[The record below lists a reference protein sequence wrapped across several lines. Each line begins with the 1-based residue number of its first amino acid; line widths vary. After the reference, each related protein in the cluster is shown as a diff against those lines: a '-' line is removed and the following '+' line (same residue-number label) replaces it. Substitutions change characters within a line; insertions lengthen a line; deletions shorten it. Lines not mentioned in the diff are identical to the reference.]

1 MKKYLERIRFNN
13 KGKYAIKIQKV
24 FRGYRL
30 RKKKREAFK
39 KVKYDID
46 DLEGFDDFDDE
57 WLKNEP
63 HYETGL

>member
-1 MKKYLERIRFNN
+1 M
-13 KGKYAIKIQKV
+13 

-30 RKKKREAFK
+30 RKKKKEAFK